1 MSGKDVEIIITKI
14 KYNDNGMKE
23 LANKYFSG
31 KGIVNKIAMFCTDE
45 FLIKRK
51 LLGLIRVL
59 SQLVIKIAPIKTGDI
74 EVKNYFKNC
83 EINHMGLNMGL
94 ELKFELKNIDITK
107 LINEQALPKTHDN
120 VFIYELLKLINEEL
134 DENVKTNWLE
144 LLFKIL
150 NEKRIIPKYIKKIS
164 REIEDLSGLDIEM
177 DEIKVKINN

>member
-1 MSGKDVEIIITKI
+1 MSVKDVEIIITKV
-14 KYNDNGMKE
+14 KYNDNKMKE
-23 LANKYFSG
+23 LAKKCFSS
-31 KGIVNKIAMFCTDE
+31 KGIVNIIAMFCADK
-45 FLIKRK
+45 FLIEKK
-51 LLGLIRVL
+51 WLGLIRVL
-59 SQLVIKIAPIKTGDI
+59 SQLVINIAPIKAGNI

-83 EINHMGLNMGL
+83 EVKYMGINMGL
-94 ELKFELKNIDITK
+94 ELKLGLKNIDITK
-107 LINEQALPKTHDN
+107 LISEQVLPKTQDN

-134 DENVKTNWLE
+134 DENVKANCLE